1 MRPKSDFTL
10 QIGFLLTPGMLSTGT
25 ALPYEMWLA
34 AQDLCLVRK
43 RREVIKL
50 NLIETCSNLS
60 GRRLALKSDCSF
72 RTVPQLDILYLPAL
86 WRNPRTVI
94 NRMELEFW
102 ESLRSQ
108 HDGGAQI
115 ASVGTG
121 VALLAESGLL
131 DGKAATTHWYY
142 FEQFERDFPNVRL
155 KKNFFITQ
163 SGLLH
168 CAASINSLADVTV
181 HLIERA
187 VDKSIA
193 RHVEK
198 NFSHEIRRTYEEYRY
213 LDGGNTSLD
222 DEVVLEAQLWI
233 SDNLAAQQTIY
244 ELADRLGVAL
254 RTLNRRF
261 RQATGLSVRKYWQL
275 KRVTL
280 AKELLEK
287 TNLTISE
294 VAWRVGYQDAGYFS
308 RLFSRELSMTPL
320 AYRRMVRAKLFR
332 A

>member
-1 MRPKSDFTL
+1 MRPKSDLTI
-10 QIGFLLTPGMLSTGT
+10 QIGFLLAPGMLSTGT

-43 RREVIKL
+43 RHEVIKL
-50 NLIETCSNLS
+50 NLIEACSDLS
-60 GRRLALKSDCSF
+60 GRRLALKPDCSL
-72 RTVPQLDILYLPAL
+72 RTLPQLDILYLPAL

-94 NRMELEFW
+94 NRMGLEFW
-102 ESLRSQ
+102 ESLRLQ
-108 HDGGAQI
+108 HAGGAQI

-142 FEQFERDFPNVRL
+142 FEQFEKEFPNVRL

-233 SDNLAAQQTIY
+233 SDNLAVQQTVN
-244 ELADRLGVAL
+244 ELADRLGIAL

-261 RQATGLSVRKYWQL
+261 RQTTGLSVRKYWQL

-308 RLFSRELSMTPL
+308 RLFNRELSMTPL

>member
-1 MRPKSDFTL
+1 MRPKEVNQI
-10 QIGFLLTPGMLSTGT
+10 QIGFLLTPSMLSTGT

-34 AQDLCLVRK
+34 AKDVCVVKK
-43 RREVIKL
+43 RREVIEL
-50 NLIETCSNLS
+50 NIIETCDAPSTEPLS
-60 GRRLALKSDCSF
+60 LKSDYGF
-72 RTVPQLDILYLPAL
+72 RSSPQLDILYLPAL
-86 WRNPRTVI
+86 WRNPRTAI
-94 NRMELEFW
+94 NRMGAEFW
-102 ESLRSQ
+102 ELLRSQ
-108 HDGGAQI
+108 HAGGAQI
-115 ASVGTG
+115 AAVGTG
-121 VALLAESGLL
+121 VALLAKSGLL
-131 DGKAATTHWYY
+131 EGKAATTHWYY
-142 FEQFERDFPNVRL
+142 FDQFEKDFPRVQV

-163 SGLLH
+163 SGRLH

-187 VDKSIA
+187 LDKSVA

-213 LDGGNTSLD
+213 LDGGTTLID
-222 DEVVLEAQLWI
+222 DEIALEAQLWI
-233 SDNLAAQQTIY
+233 SDNLAAQQTVD

-261 RQATGLSVRKYWQL
+261 RRATGMSVRKYWQL

-308 RLFSRELSMTPL
+308 RLFARELSITPL
-320 AYRRMVRAKLFR
+320 SHRRMVRAKLFR
-332 A
+332 V

>member
-1 MRPKSDFTL
+1 
-10 QIGFLLTPGMLSTGT
+10 
-25 ALPYEMWLA
+25 
-34 AQDLCLVRK
+34 
-43 RREVIKL
+43 
-50 NLIETCSNLS
+50 
-60 GRRLALKSDCSF
+60 
-72 RTVPQLDILYLPAL
+72 
-86 WRNPRTVI
+86 
-94 NRMELEFW
+94 
-102 ESLRSQ
+102 
-108 HDGGAQI
+108 
-115 ASVGTG
+115 
-121 VALLAESGLL
+121 VALLAKSGLL

-142 FEQFERDFPNVRL
+142 FDQFEKDFPEAQV

-187 VDKSIA
+187 IDKSVA

-213 LDGGNTSLD
+213 LDGGTTLLD
-222 DEVVLEAQLWI
+222 DEVILEAQLWI
-233 SDNLAAQQTIY
+233 DDNLAAQQTVD
-244 ELADRLGVAL
+244 ELAARLGVAL

-261 RQATGLSVRKYWQL
+261 RQATGMSVRNYWQL
-275 KRVTL
+275 KRVAF

-287 TNLTISE
+287 TNLTIGE

-308 RLFSRELSMTPL
+308 RLFRREIFMTPFD
-320 AYRRMVRAKLFR
+320 YRQMVRAKLFR

>member
-1 MRPKSDFTL
+1 MSRSAGESQI
-10 QIGFLLTPGMLSTGT
+10 QIGFLLTPGMLATGT

-34 AQDLCLVRK
+34 AKDFCLVRK
-43 RREVIKL
+43 RPEVINL
-50 NLIETCSNLS
+50 SLIEACDGAS
-60 GRRLALKSDCSF
+60 GRLVLKADCDIASSP
-72 RTVPQLDILYLPAL
+72 RLDILYLPAL

-94 NRMELEFW
+94 SRLGSKFW
-102 ESLRSQ
+102 EMLVSQ
-108 HDGGAQI
+108 HNSGAQI
-115 ASVGTG
+115 AAVGTG
-121 VALLAESGLL
+121 VALLAKSGLL

-142 FEQFERDFPNVRL
+142 FDQFEKDFPEAQV

-187 VDKSIA
+187 IDKSVA

-213 LDGGNTSLD
+213 LDGGTTLLD
-222 DEVVLEAQLWI
+222 DEVILEAQLWI
-233 SDNLAAQQTIY
+233 DDNLAAQQTVD
-244 ELADRLGVAL
+244 ELAARLGVAL

-261 RQATGLSVRKYWQL
+261 RQATGMSVRNYWQL
-275 KRVTL
+275 KRVAF

-287 TNLTISE
+287 TNLTIGE

-308 RLFSRELSMTPL
+308 RLFRREIFMTPFD
-320 AYRRMVRAKLFR
+320 YRQMVRAKLFR

>member
-1 MRPKSDFTL
+1 MRQKGDNQI
-10 QIGFLLTPGMLSTGT
+10 QIGFFLAPGMLSTGT

-43 RREVIKL
+43 RRVRIKL
-50 NLIETCSNLS
+50 KLIETCSEPS

-72 RTVPQLDILYLPAL
+72 GTVPQLDILYLPAL
-86 WRNPRTVI
+86 WRNPRTVM
-94 NRMELEFW
+94 NRMEPEFW
-102 ESLRSQ
+102 ETLRLQ
-108 HDGGAQI
+108 HNGGAQI

-121 VALLAESGLL
+121 VSLLAESGLL
-131 DGKAATTHWYY
+131 NGKAATTHWYY
-142 FEQFERDFPNVRL
+142 FDQFEKDFPDVRL

-181 HLIERA
+181 HLIER
-187 VDKSIA
+187 VLDKSVA

-233 SDNLAAQQTIY
+233 SDHLAARQTID
-244 ELADRLGVAL
+244 ELADRLGVAI

-261 RQATGLSVRKYWQL
+261 RQATGMSVRKYWQS

-308 RLFSRELSMTPL
+308 RLFGRELSMTPL